1 MKTAATAIAN
11 KMNRTVYT
19 LLSLVLLLLCSC
31 GREAVSS
38 AYADLPE
45 RGWSIGDTV
54 RLAVSVQ
61 DTTQAYDLALT
72 LRHTEQYAY
81 QNLWLFVSACDSLS
95 PLRADTVLACLADDR
110 GRWLSTRTG
119 RYYAGYVTMQHAMR
133 FPAAGTYTFAIVQG
147 MRDSVITGIADVGL
161 EVRKTDRYADRPLR

>member
-1 MKTAATAIAN
+1 MKTAVTAIAN

-19 LLSLVLLLLCSC
+19 LLSLVLLLCSC
-31 GREAVSS
+31 GRKAVSS

-119 RYYAGYVTMQHAMR
+119 RYYAGYVTMQHDMR

-161 EVRKTDRYADRPLR
+161 ELKQSQQP

>member
-1 MKTAATAIAN
+1 MKTAVTAIAN

-161 EVRKTDRYADRPLR
+161 ELKQSQQP

>member
-1 MKTAATAIAN
+1 MNKNVRIKFLLAIIALMPVLSN
-11 KMNRTVYT
+11 NVYAQKFP
-19 LLSLVLLLLCSC
+19 V
-31 GREAVSS
+31 G
-38 AYADLPE
+38 
-45 RGWSIGDTV
+45 I
-54 RLAVSVQ
+54 VSVQ

-161 EVRKTDRYADRPLR
+161 ELKQSRQP